1 MSTTRRVLFMCSWSL
16 LACMASHNAVAQ
28 TAPAD
33 LNAPSYQIKKILING
48 KPFNALTRPDVTASR
63 LQLPPKE
70 TPSSLSAVTQATMQQ
85 RGYAQVE
92 DAVDS
97 TPGASSGGSPGDP
110 TGFSMRGFTGDE
122 VTVLRD
128 GIYYGPSDM
137 VNRPENSFNL
147 KDVEVLRGPASELFG
162 QGSVGGVVNVLTKQ
176 PNFGP
181 TTYDADLTYG
191 SFDTVNAG
199 IGVGTTLND
208 RTAVRLDISR
218 TSSSGYVHN
227 DDPND
232 LDVTGSV
239 LVLLASNLQLNVGME
254 YLHSRLPSYY
264 GTPLVPGADA
274 LDSLGGVVK
283 STQGLTIDE
292 PMRYN
297 NYNVSDPELLS
308 NTYIPQATLTW
319 EPASNMVVTNEVY
332 AYYAGRRWQNA
343 ETYTYIGPNA
353 GATDAYGN
361 PIPAGSVARDRFYVY
376 HSQHQEGD
384 DLHANVHDTIF
395 GLQNQYTIG
404 GNAYHIDFVRDRG
417 FPDAQY
423 ADYVNAYDPSQGS
436 FDNFP
441 GDFPIKQ
448 APTHISDAGVYAEDV
463 LNLTTSLKLV
473 TGARYDWFYL
483 VRDNFN
489 QNGAFNPNS
498 SFRVTFHPN
507 NYRAALVYDVNKDVT
522 VYGGYTTAQDP
533 PGSNIFLANAGQ
545 VKGLSGAKQ
554 EEIGAK
560 ATTLDGTADGTI
572 AIYNIERNNILTT
585 TSSDVV
591 ADIGSEH
598 AQGIE
603 FSGDW
608 SPVKHLS
615 FQTNAAYTHAWY
627 GTFVDPNTGLNADGN
642 KPPNVPNVTANAWAY
657 YTDAFNVPLD
667 LGLGARFVGARAG
680 DYGNTLTLQPYTLVN
695 LSLTYRVTPHVD
707 ITGRVNNLLDKAYAS
722 WADVNY
728 PSEVLLGAPR
738 AFYLEL
744 HVHG

>member
-1 MSTTRRVLFMCSWSL
+1 MSITRRGFYMGSFSL
-16 LACMASHNAVAQ
+16 LACLASQNALAQ

-33 LNAPSYQIKKILING
+33 LNAPSYELKTIIIKG
-48 KPFNALTRPDVTASR
+48 KAFTALSRPDVTASR

-70 TPSSLSAVTQATMQQ
+70 TPASLSAVTQAAMQQ

-162 QGSVGGVVNVLTKQ
+162 QGSVGGIVNVLTKQ

-191 SFDTVNAG
+191 SFNTINAG
-199 IGVGTTLND
+199 IGLGTTLND

-218 TSSSGYVHN
+218 TASSGYVHN
-227 DDPND
+227 DNPND

-239 LVLLASNLQLNVGME
+239 LVLLTSNLQLNVGME

-264 GTPLVPGADA
+264 GTPLVPEADA
-274 LDSLGGVVK
+274 LNSLGGVVK

-297 NYNVSDPELLS
+297 NYNVSNPELLS

-319 EPASNMVVTNEVY
+319 EPASNIVVSNEVY
-332 AYYAGRRWQNA
+332 YYYAGRRWQNA

-353 GATDAYGN
+353 GATDAAGN
-361 PIPAGSVARDRFYVY
+361 VIPAGSVARDRFYVY

-384 DLHANVHDTIF
+384 DLHVNVHDTIF

-423 ADYVNAYDPSQGS
+423 ADYVNAYDVNQGS
-436 FDNFP
+436 FGDFP

-448 APTHISDAGVYAEDV
+448 APTHISDAGIYAEDV
-463 LNLTTSLKLV
+463 LNLTSALKLV
-473 TGARYDWFYL
+473 VGGRYDWFYL

-489 QNGAFNPNS
+489 QNGAYNANS
-498 SFRVTFHPN
+498 SFRITFHPN
-507 NYRAALVYDVNKDVT
+507 NYRAALVYDINPDVT

-533 PGSNIFLANAGQ
+533 PGSNIFLANKGQ
-545 VKGLSGAKQ
+545 VQGLSGAQQ
-554 EEIGAK
+554 EEVGAK
-560 ATTLDGTADGTI
+560 ATLLDGTADGTI
-572 AIYNIERNNILTT
+572 ALYNIARNNILTT

-591 ADIGSEH
+591 ADIGSER
-598 AQGIE
+598 AQGVE
-603 FSGDW
+603 VSADW
-608 SPVKHLS
+608 APVKHLS
-615 FQTNAAYTHAWY
+615 LQTNAAYTHAWY

-642 KPPNVPNVTANAWAY
+642 KPPNVPTVTANAWAY
-657 YTDAFNVPLD
+657 YTDAFNQPLD

-680 DYGNTLTLQPYTLVN
+680 DYGNTLTLQPYTLIN
-695 LSLTYRVTPHVD
+695 LSLTYHVTPHVD
-707 ITGRVNNLLDKAYAS
+707 VTGRVDNLLDKAYAS